1 MFQLKHYVY
10 GKKDEPCKSC
20 GTMISKI
27 VVGGRGT
34 HFAPAAKNHKLKLF
48 KQAAAE

>member
-1 MFQLKHYVY
+1 LQHFVY
-10 GKKDEPCKSC
+10 GKKDEPCKNC

-34 HFAPAAKNHKLKLF
+34 HFCANCQKKK
-48 KQAAAE
+48 